1 MSDEQKQTSVR
12 KKWLAI
18 GGAAVVVVAV
28 LVAGIFFLFPGLGKT
43 TITAQF
49 PSTTG
54 RYAGDDVRVLGVKV
68 GSVESIDPNG
78 TGATVV
84 MNVDRSVDIPAD
96 AKAVIIA
103 PSLVAAR
110 FVQLTRVYTGGESM
124 ADGAEIPLDRTAVP
138 VEWDEIKTELTKLSD
153 ALGPQG
159 AADQGSLGNFID
171 TVGDN
176 LDGNGDALRSTLRE
190 LSDTMKTL
198 SDGRTDLFATIRN
211 LQMFVT
217 TLSSSNQQI
226 VQFGG
231 RLQSVSSLLADTSD
245 ELGTALQDLDVAI
258 GDVNRFVTD
267 NRTSLTEQVGRLADA
282 TSVLVEKRPQL
293 EQVLHVAPTALAN
306 FNNIYS
312 PKQGSLNG
320 VLAASNA
327 RNPINMVCGLIRGLE
342 TNDSDRTADLCAQ
355 FFGPVLNSITTNY
368 PAIMTRVADTQLA
381 LPEQIEFSPP
391 SLAGQVPARAPAG
404 PSSAEMAPLG
414 FMPSIEVPK
423 DLGALLNP
431 GGGR

>member
-1 MSDEQKQTSVR
+1 MSDPQMQTSMR
-12 KKWLAI
+12 KKWLTI

-28 LVAGIFFLFPGLGKT
+28 LVAGVIYLFPGLGKT

-54 RYAGDDVRVLGVKV
+54 LYAGDDVRVLGVKV
-68 GSVESIDPNG
+68 GSIESIDPNG

-110 FVQLTRVYTGGESM
+110 FVQLTPVYTGGETM
-124 ADGAEIPLDRTAVP
+124 ADGAEIPMERTAVP

-159 AADQGSLGNFID
+159 GADQGSLGNFID

-258 GDVNRFVTD
+258 GDVNRFVTE
-267 NRTSLTEQVGRLADA
+267 NRASLTEQVGRLADA

-312 PKQGSLNG
+312 PKMGSING

-327 RNPINMVCGLIRGLE
+327 KNPINMVCGLIRGLE
-342 TNDSDRTADLCAQ
+342 DNDSDRTADLCAQ
-355 FFGPVLNSITTNY
+355 FLGPVLNSITTNY

-381 LPEQIEFSPP
+381 RPDQIEFSPP
-391 SLAGQVPARAPAG
+391 SLAGTVPERPAQG
-404 PSSAEMAPLG
+404 PSSAEMGPLG
-414 FMPSIEVPK
+414 SMPSVQVPK
-423 DLGALLNP
+423 DLGSLLNP